1 MKRFFIAFTIFALA
15 TTSIF
20 AEKSKLTIKNIF
32 GSDTDS
38 FSDYD
43 LFVHSSETNSSN
55 EKITSNTFSLGDRF
69 QLDYE
74 SKILSSRFRLDTL
87 YHTTNY
93 DFAGTYA
100 QNDEIPNLLFAPSG
114 FVYFTP
120 IKQFGIIAGTNFYK
134 QFKIPSGY
142 LAAADDTT
150 KYARLLTTSLSSE
163 KYLGSE
169 KIAVFYEGYG
179 GGLTSNLTF
188 GKGGYLN
195 LAAGSFFYTEFA
207 NSSAFDY
214 TIDFGFNGGIKNLFD
229 AGFTA
234 HNILDA
240 ERKFGAFAGLT
251 TNENLILNAGFYYN
265 FTSSDYLPESRVNRN
280 DVDEFKKQSTK
291 YALGF
296 TGGYNFE
303 NIGLGIYADFI
314 TGLTNEYIGTKKY
327 YDEDG
332 NLIKTETTTIIRG
345 GDCVKYKY
353 NSSTNSYKLVRTD
366 EFVHEAIP
374 FYMQF
379 RLDYD
384 VAENLNLAFNFK
396 LRSMWNNGEESWI
409 TLYPRASVDL
419 PNSLGEIGF
428 GLRFDMNL
436 ARYKGLSD
444 FSIPLTYT
452 YKFKQKF

>member
-20 AEKSKLTIKNIF
+20 AEKSKLTIKNTF

-38 FSDYD
+38 FSDYN
-43 LFVHSSETNSSN
+43 LYTHSSETNASD
-55 EKITSNTFSLGDRF
+55 EKLTANTFALGDRF

-74 SKILSSRFRLDTL
+74 SKILTLRFRLDTL
-87 YHTTNY
+87 YHASSGN
-93 DFAGTYA
+93 TYSA
-100 QNDEIPNLLFAPSG
+100 QNDEIPSLVFAPSG

-120 IKQFGIIAGTNFYK
+120 IKQFGIIAGTSFYK

-142 LAAADDTT
+142 LAASDDTT

-163 KYLGSE
+163 KYVGSE
-169 KIAVFYEGYG
+169 KVALYYEGYG

-188 GKGGYLN
+188 GNSGYLN
-195 LAAGSFFYTEFA
+195 LAAGSFFYTEIA
-207 NSSAFDY
+207 DSSAFEY
-214 TIDFGFNGGIKNLFD
+214 SVDFGFNGGIKNVFD

-234 HNILDA
+234 HNISSA
-240 ERKFGAFAGLT
+240 NRKFGAFAGLT

-296 TGGYNFE
+296 TGGYDFE
-303 NIGLGIYADFI
+303 DIGLGLYADFI

-384 VAENLNLAFNFK
+384 VTESLNLAFNFK
-396 LRSMWNNGEESWI
+396 LRSMWNNGSESWI
-409 TLYPRASVDL
+409 TIYPRASVDL
-419 PNSLGEIGF
+419 PNSLGKIGF
-428 GLRFDMNL
+428 GLKFDMNL

-452 YKFKQKF
+452 YKFKKNFK

>member
-1 MKRFFIAFTIFALA
+1 MIFALA
-15 TTSIF
+15 TSAIF
-20 AEKSKLTIKNIF
+20 AEKSTLTIKNTF
-32 GSDTDS
+32 GSDADS

-43 LFVHSSETNSSN
+43 LFVHSNETNANS

-69 QLDYE
+69 QLDYK
-74 SKILSSRFRLDTL
+74 SKVLTSRFRLDTL
-87 YHTTNY
+87 FHESSSIH
-93 DFAGTYA
+93 
-100 QNDEIPNLLFAPSG
+100 DEIPNFVFAPSG
-114 FVYFTP
+114 FIYFTP
-120 IKQFGIIAGTNFYK
+120 IKQFGIIVGNNFYK
-134 QFKIPSGY
+134 QFAIPSGY

-163 KYLGSE
+163 KYVGSE
-169 KIAVFYEGYG
+169 KIALYYEGYG

-188 GKGGYLN
+188 GKSGYLN
-195 LAAGSFFYTEFA
+195 LAVGTMFYTELLT
-207 NSSAFDY
+207 SSAFEY
-214 TIDFGFNGGIKNLFD
+214 SVDFGFNGGIKNIFD

-234 HNILDA
+234 HNLTSDN
-240 ERKFGAFAGLT
+240 RKFGAFAGLT
-251 TNENLILNAGFYYN
+251 TNENLILNTGFYYN

-296 TGGYNFE
+296 TGGYNFK
-303 NIGLGIYADFI
+303 NIGFGIYADFI

-332 NLIKTETTTIIRG
+332 NLIKSETTTIIRG

-353 NSSTNSYKLVRTD
+353 DSSTNSYKLVRTD

-384 VAENLNLAFNFK
+384 VSDNLNLALNFK
-396 LRSMWNNGEESWI
+396 LRSMWNNGAESWI
-409 TLYPRASVDL
+409 TIYPRASIDL
-419 PNSLGEIGF
+419 ANSLGEIGF
-428 GLRFDMNL
+428 GLKFDMNL
-436 ARYKGLSD
+436 ARYKGFSD

-452 YKFKQKF
+452 YKFKKKF